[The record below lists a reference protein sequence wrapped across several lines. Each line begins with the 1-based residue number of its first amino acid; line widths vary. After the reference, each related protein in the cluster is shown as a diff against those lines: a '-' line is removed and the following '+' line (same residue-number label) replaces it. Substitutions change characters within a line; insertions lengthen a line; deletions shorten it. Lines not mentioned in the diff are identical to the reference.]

1 MVIVCSLVVGLQTR
15 SLLLIDL
22 KAFYYGGYG
31 VLLMPW
37 VGIVDSYGGKT
48 TEYYSAFS
56 LYLGGKCR

>member
-1 MVIVCSLVVGLQTR
+1 VGLQTR